1 MTFYIISRVHFFNFY
16 DQMYKSNMTLQFN
29 SAPKIYQDF
38 IRYRPKNIPFF
49 FFLLT
54 LTLSFI
60 FTSVH
65 AHPPDAQGIQ
75 SFNPNAPDRMDISV
89 LARSSELYL
98 VGFYIE
104 LNQLYADIHTPESD
118 EQVDWRPARPM
129 FERFTR
135 SLVRI
140 HADDETIEAVV
151 KFPNL
156 EQTGLFD
163 TTRGDFVELQF
174 TVPKNTKNITLTV
187 NALVKKATVGI
198 MDPYRP
204 QKIELTEDSDHFV
217 ILRGDASISAQDS
230 PTEQAKALKEGTRAQ
245 TFIIYVK
252 EGFLHIL
259 PAGVDHILF
268 VLGLFLLSTRWTI
281 LLVQV
286 SLFTIA
292 HTFTLALSTLGIF
305 NLPATVVEP
314 LIALSIAYVAIENL
328 MTDELKKSRAVVVF
342 FFGLLHGLGF
352 AGVLSELGLSKS
364 YFVLSLLSFNIGVEI
379 GQLTVLVGALS
390 LVYWFRK
397 RPIYRSLIVKP
408 GSVLIATIGLWWGIE
423 RIIN

>member
-1 MTFYIISRVHFFNFY
+1 MTPQLN
-16 DQMYKSNMTLQFN
+16 N
-29 SAPKIYQDF
+29 APKIFQNL
-38 IRYRPKNIPFF
+38 IRFRLKNMPLF

-54 LTLSFI
+54 VTLSIVFS
-60 FTSVH
+60 TAH

-75 SFNPNAPDRMDISV
+75 SFNPHAPDRMDISV
-89 LARSSELYL
+89 LARSSEVYL

-104 LNQLYADIHTPESD
+104 LNQLYADIHTPERD
-118 EQVDWRPARPM
+118 EQIDWRPARPM

-140 HADDETIEAVV
+140 HADDKTIEAVV

-156 EQTGLFD
+156 EQTGMFD

-174 TVPKNTKNITLTV
+174 TIPKNTKNITLTV

-198 MDPYRP
+198 MDAYRP
-204 QKIELTEDSDHFV
+204 QKIELTDGDDHLV
-217 ILRGDASISAQDS
+217 ILRGNSSSEAQRS
-230 PTEQAKALKEGTRAQ
+230 PTKQAKELKEGTKTQ

-268 VLGLFLLSTRWTI
+268 VLGLFLLSTRWKI
-281 LLVQV
+281 LLIQV

-292 HTFTLALSTLGIF
+292 HTFTLALSTLDIF

-314 LIALSIAYVAIENL
+314 LIALSITYVAIENL
-328 MTDELKKSRAVVVF
+328 MTDELKRSRGVVVF

-352 AGVLSELGLSKS
+352 AGVLSELGLSKA

-379 GQLTVLVGALS
+379 GQLTVLAGAFL

-423 RIIN
+423 RIISSSL